1 MATMN
6 PFDLLGDDDAED
18 PSQLLAAQQQKLAAA
33 PKKALPAQNKSGAQG
48 QETKPAKLP
57 SKPAPPAQAGEIF
70 GFLSSCS
77 ICSSK

>member
-1 MATMN
+1 MN